1 MFQFNNYDK
10 IHQKNRNILFSKFIQ
25 IKSEEVQQI
34 FSKIFL
40 IIRNRNKIKN
50 FKSRINNN
58 ADKRRLEFQ
67 NILDNEYDLSN
78 SIINSE
84 TSSIND
90 ELDRS
95 LSPN

>member
-10 IHQKNRNILFSKFIQ
+10 IHQKNRNILFAKFIQ

-90 ELDRS
+90 ELERS

>member
-90 ELDRS
+90 ELERS

>member
-1 MFQFNNYDK
+1 LFQFNNYDK

-90 ELDRS
+90 ELERS